1 MVHSILKM
9 IDQGLVVPAIALC
22 GGLVFFLAFLSVG
35 PVVFYYNFRLR
46 QYLRKNSPELW
57 EMYSSTSGR
66 IRRECGRLLGESEDP
81 IIQKCIRTP
90 IRYLKCTLGVAGIVV
105 AGLALAILMYAK

>member
-1 MVHSILKM
+1 MVHDILKM
-9 IDQGLVVPAIALC
+9 IDQGLVVPAIAIS
-22 GGLVFFLAFLSVG
+22 GMLVLFLAFLIIG
-35 PVVFYYNFRLR
+35 PVIFYYNFRLR

-57 EMYSSTSGR
+57 KMYSSTSGK
-66 IRRECGRLLGESEDP
+66 IRRKCGRLLGESEDP

-105 AGLALAILMYAK
+105 AGLALAILMYTK